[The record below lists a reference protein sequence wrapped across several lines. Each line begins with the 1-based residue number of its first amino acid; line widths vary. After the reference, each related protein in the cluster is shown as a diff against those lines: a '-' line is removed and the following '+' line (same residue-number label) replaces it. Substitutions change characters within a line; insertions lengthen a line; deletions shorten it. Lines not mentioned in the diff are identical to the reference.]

1 MTYPAVTSVAA
12 LADYRL
18 LLGFANGDQR
28 VFDVR
33 PYLEKGVFAALKDVS
48 LFRSVRVNFDTVEWA
63 NGADLCPEVLHELS
77 EPSASLTWSVESM
90 QP

>member
-1 MTYPAVTSVAA
+1 MTDYSQPAMIVGSLWRMPMPTISISAVTSVTA

-33 PYLEKGVFAALKDVS
+33 PYLDSGVFAALKDVS
-48 LFRSVRVNFDTVEWA
+48 HMA
-63 NGADLCPEVLHELS
+63 
-77 EPSASLTWSVESM
+77 
-90 QP
+90 